1 LGAFDGPAADAAAGA
16 SKVGSPAV
24 EREAMLI
31 VGLGNPGPEY
41 SLTPHNLGFLTVD
54 RLADHGKIR
63 VSRPEGNALVGR
75 GEIDGSAVILAKPLS
90 YMNLSG
96 GPIKTLLSKYE
107 LELRQLLVI
116 YDELDLP
123 WGTLRLRERGSAAGH
138 NGMISIISAL
148 DSQEFLRLRI
158 GIHPGRR
165 VGDGAAYVLQ
175 PFKRAQESELDAILG
190 RAADVVRL
198 LLSDGAAKAM
208 AVCNRRAEGS
218 DTEGK

>member
-1 LGAFDGPAADAAAGA
+1 
-16 SKVGSPAV
+16 
-24 EREAMLI
+24 MLI

-41 SLTPHNLGFLTVD
+41 SLTPHNLGFLVID
-54 RLADHGKIR
+54 RLADEEGIR
-63 VSRPEGNALVGR
+63 VNRPEANSLAGR
-75 GEIDGSAVILAKPLS
+75 GEISGKPVVLAKPLS

-96 GPIKTLLSKYE
+96 GPIKGLLSKYE
-107 LELRQLLVI
+107 LERRQLLVI

-123 WGTLRLRERGSAAGH
+123 WGTMRLRERGSAAGH
-138 NGMISIISAL
+138 NGMISVISAL

-175 PFKRAQESELDAILG
+175 PFKRAQEKELDAILG
-190 RAADVVRL
+190 RAVDIVRL

>member
-1 LGAFDGPAADAAAGA
+1 
-16 SKVGSPAV
+16 
-24 EREAMLI
+24 MLI

-41 SLTPHNLGFLTVD
+41 SQTPHNLGFLTID
-54 RLADHGKIR
+54 RLAEQEGIR
-63 VSRPEGNALVGR
+63 VNRPEANSLAGR
-75 GEIDGSAVILAKPLS
+75 GEIAGVPVVLAKPLS

-96 GPIKTLLSKYE
+96 GPVKGLLRKYE
-107 LELRQLLVI
+107 LDRRQLLVI

-123 WGTLRLRERGSAAGH
+123 WGAMRLRERGSAAGH
-138 NGMISIISAL
+138 NGLISVISAL

-165 VGDGAAYVLQ
+165 VADGAAYVLQ
-175 PFKRAQESELDAILG
+175 QFKRAQEKELDAILG
-190 RAADVVRL
+190 RAVDIVRL

>member
-1 LGAFDGPAADAAAGA
+1 VQSA
-16 SKVGSPAV
+16 
-24 EREAMLI
+24 ERPTLLI
-31 VGLGNPGPEY
+31 VGLGNPGPQY
-41 SLTPHNLGFLTVD
+41 SHTPHNLGFLTID
-54 RLADHGKIR
+54 RLAGDEGIR
-63 VSRPEGNALVGR
+63 VTRPEANALLGR
-75 GEIDGSAVILAKPLS
+75 GEISGAPVILAKPLS
-90 YMNLSG
+90 FMNLSG
-96 GPIKTLLSKYE
+96 GPLKALLEKYE
-107 LELRQLLVI
+107 LGPGQLLLI

-138 NGMISIISAL
+138 NGMSSVISAL
-148 DSQEFLRLRI
+148 QSQEFLRLRI

-165 VGDGAAYVLQ
+165 VADGAAYVLQ
-175 PFKRAQESELDAILG
+175 PFKRAQEKELDAILG